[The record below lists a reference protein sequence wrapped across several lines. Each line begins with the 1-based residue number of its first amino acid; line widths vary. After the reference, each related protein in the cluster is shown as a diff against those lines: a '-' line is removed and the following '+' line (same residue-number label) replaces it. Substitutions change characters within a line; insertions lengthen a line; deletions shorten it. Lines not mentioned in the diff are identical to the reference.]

1 MNKEAI
7 VNTVIG
13 IKNAVA
19 KHSPEILTGIGIAG
33 MVSTVVLAVRATPKA
48 EKLILDREIELSN
61 EAKQDIELNKKDRF
75 KIAWKC
81 YIPTAITGAASIA
94 CIVSASSVN
103 FKRNT
108 ALAAAYNISAT
119 ALAEYKD
126 KVVETIGEKKEHLI
140 KDKIAEDRIE
150 KNPVSKNEVI
160 ITGRGTT
167 ICYDSISGRYF
178 KSDMDRL
185 KKAENELNRQMLSDM
200 YISLN
205 EFYDEI
211 GLDHISIGDDLGWN
225 IERGMIDLS
234 FSSLVADDGTPCL
247 VVDYQV
253 SPKFGYSDLT

>member
-7 VNTVIG
+7 VNTVMG

-81 YIPTAITGAASIA
+81 YIPTAITGAVSIA

-103 FKRNT
+103 FKRK
-108 ALAAAYNISAT
+108 T

-126 KVVETIGEKKEHLI
+126 KVVETIGEKKENLI

-160 ITGRGTT
+160 ITGRGATT
-167 ICYDSISGRYF
+167 CYDSISGRYF